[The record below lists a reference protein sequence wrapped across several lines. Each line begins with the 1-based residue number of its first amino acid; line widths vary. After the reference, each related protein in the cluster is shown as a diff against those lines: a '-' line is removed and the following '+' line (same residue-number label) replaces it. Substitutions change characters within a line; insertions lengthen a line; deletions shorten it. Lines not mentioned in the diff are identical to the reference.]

1 MGIIICKML
10 KNQKIK
16 TNFAKSL
23 EKTFKIYYNRE
34 DFGAKNAIFEI

>member
-10 KNQKIK
+10 KKRKIK

-23 EKTFKIYYNRE
+23 EKTFKIYYNIE
-34 DFGAKNAIFEI
+34 VF